1 MITRGTRVHGKPEH
15 RESVREALRTRVSAG
30 GTQRSPPRG
39 PLGPRRHAGL
49 RAPRSSSQQT
59 RFVPRVWLA
68 SVEPTAGN
76 RRRGLWGRKLLPVC
90 SELLS
95 VSSYVKSEKET
106 KEVNSVGYSALREP
120 RRLRNAGGRHTQ
132 AEGPAWTGQVRGMRE
147 SRSSCEW
154 PLALP
159 GFGGAS
165 LSPKHLPTS
174 TMSKQLAFTFG
185 HRLQTH
191 CKF

>member
-1 MITRGTRVHGKPEH
+1 MLNLKRKPK
-15 RESVREALRTRVSAG
+15 RLILWVTVPFESLAG
-30 GTQRSPPRG
+30 SETQG
-39 PLGPRRHAGL
+39 DG
-49 RAPRSSSQQT
+49 
-59 RFVPRVWLA
+59 
-68 SVEPTAGN
+68 
-76 RRRGLWGRKLLPVC
+76 
-90 SELLS
+90 
-95 VSSYVKSEKET
+95 
-106 KEVNSVGYSALREP
+106 
-120 RRLRNAGGRHTQ
+120 HTQ
-132 AEGPAWTGQVRGMRE
+132 AEGPARTGQVRGMRE

-154 PLALP
+154 PLALQ